1 MKNITVKDILREC
14 NGKLIYGKEETI
26 CENFETDTRI
36 IKNGD
41 VFLGLK
47 GENFDGNKFFET
59 ALEKGA
65 TVCILQGVEIT
76 QNIKEK
82 YKDASIIIVED
93 TLDALQKIAKY
104 KRSLYNIPVVA
115 ITGSVGKTSTK
126 DIVANVMAKKFN
138 VLKTQGNFNNHI
150 GLPKTI
156 LNLREHDALVVE
168 MGMNHLREIS
178 KLSYIANP
186 TLCVITNIGTSHI
199 GELGSRENILKAKL
213 EILEGAKES
222 APLIINN
229 DNDMLFNW
237 NKTAKIQNKI
247 ITFGIENKSNVMAQN
262 IQLNENGSTYTFM
275 ECDNVGAG
283 CHPCQQN
290 AEKYLIQNNENVGA
304 HSIAHV
310 TTNNRSNVGAD
321 ASVCPINVF
330 VPIGGKHFVY
340 NSLCAIAVG
349 KYFNIEINKIIEG
362 IKEFELTKRRME
374 VTKNKIGAT
383 IINDAY
389 NASYD
394 SMKASIEYMAGIKG
408 NKKIAVL
415 GDMLE
420 LGEFE
425 KELHEKVGEE
435 VAKNKIDILITVGK
449 AAKHI
454 AKKAEELNMN
464 SKNIFEYETK
474 EEAINKIKEIMQ
486 KDDVILIK
494 ASNGMKFD
502 EIVKQITE

>member
-14 NGKLIYGKEETI
+14 NGKLIYGKEDAI

-178 KLSYIANP
+178 KLSNIANP
-186 TLCVITNIGTSHI
+186 TLCIITNIGTSHI

-213 EILEGAKES
+213 EILEGAKEN

-247 ITFGIENKSNVMAQN
+247 ITFGIENKSDIMAQN
-262 IQLNENGSTYTFM
+262 IELNENGSTYTFM

-283 CHPCQQN
+283 CHPCPQN
-290 AEKYLIQNNENVGA
+290 AEENLKQNNENVGA
-304 HSIAHV
+304 DDPVRPIEV
-310 TTNNRSNVGAD
+310 T
-321 ASVCPINVF
+321 

-349 KYFNIEINKIIEG
+349 KYFNIEINKIIDG

-374 VTKNKIGAT
+374 VIKNNIGAT
-383 IINDAY
+383 VINDAY

-394 SMKASIEYMAGIKG
+394 SMKASIEYMAGITG

-420 LGEFE
+420 LGKFE

-502 EIVKQITE
+502 EIVKQII

>member
-14 NGKLIYGKEETI
+14 QGKLIAGNEETI

-36 IKNGD
+36 IKEGD
-41 VFLGLK
+41 IFLGLK
-47 GENFDGNKFFET
+47 GENFDGNIFYET

-65 TVCILQGVEIT
+65 TVCILQGVEIPE
-76 QNIKEK
+76 NIKEK

-104 KRSLYNIPVVA
+104 KRSLYDIPVVA

-126 DIVANVMAKKFN
+126 DIIANVIAKKFN

-156 LNLREHDALVVE
+156 LNLRQHDALVVE
-168 MGMNHLREIS
+168 MGMNHLGEIR
-178 KLSYIANP
+178 KLSNIANP

-213 EILEGAKES
+213 EILEGAKEN

-229 DNDMLFNW
+229 DNDMLNSW
-237 NKTAKIQNKI
+237 SKRAKIKNKI
-247 ITFGIENKSNVMAQN
+247 ITFGIENKSDIMAEN
-262 IQLNENGSTYTFM
+262 IQLNENGSTYTFV
-275 ECDNVGAG
+275 ECDTVGAG
-283 CHPCQQN
+283 CHPCPQN
-290 AEKYLIQNNENVGA
+290 AEKILIQNDA
-304 HSIAHV
+304 
-310 TTNNRSNVGAD
+310 NVGAD

-349 KYFNIEINKIIEG
+349 KYFNIETDKIIEG

-374 VTKNKIGAT
+374 VSKNSIGAI

-394 SMKASIEYMAGIKG
+394 SMKASIEYISKING

-420 LGEFE
+420 LGKFE

-449 AAKHI
+449 AAKNI

-474 EEAINKIKEIMQ
+474 EEAINKIKEIMK
-486 KDDVILIK
+486 KDDIVLIK

-502 EIVKQITE
+502 EIVKQII

>member
-14 NGKLIYGKEETI
+14 NGKLIYGKEEAI

-82 YKDASIIIVED
+82 YKDSSIIMVED

-168 MGMNHLREIS
+168 MGMNHLGEIR
-178 KLSYIANP
+178 KLSNIANP
-186 TLCVITNIGTSHI
+186 TLCIITNIGTSHI

-213 EILEGAKES
+213 EILEGAKEN

-247 ITFGIENKSNVMAQN
+247 ITFGIENKSDIMAEN
-262 IQLNENGSTYTFM
+262 IELKENGSTYTFV
-275 ECDNVGAG
+275 ECN
-283 CHPCQQN
+283 
-290 AEKYLIQNNENVGA
+290 
-304 HSIAHV
+304 
-310 TTNNRSNVGAD
+310 TVGAD

-374 VTKNKIGAT
+374 VTKNTIGAT

-394 SMKASIEYMAGIKG
+394 SMKASIEYMAGITG

-420 LGEFE
+420 LGKFE

-502 EIVKQITE
+502 EIVKQII

>member
-14 NGKLIYGKEETI
+14 NGKLIYGKEEAI

-65 TVCILQGVEIT
+65 TVCILQGVEI
-76 QNIKEK
+76 QESIKEK
-82 YKDASIIIVED
+82 YKNASIIIVED

-168 MGMNHLREIS
+168 MGMNHLGEIR
-178 KLSYIANP
+178 KLSKIANP
-186 TLCVITNIGTSHI
+186 TLCIITNIGTSHI

-213 EILEGAKES
+213 EILEGAKEN

-229 DNDMLFNW
+229 DNDMLNNW
-237 NKTAKIQNKI
+237 YQNNNVSNPI
-247 ITFGIENKSNVMAQN
+247 ITFGIENKSDIMAEN
-262 IQLNENGSTYTFM
+262 IELNENGSTYI
-275 ECDNVGAG
+275 
-283 CHPCQQN
+283 
-290 AEKYLIQNNENVGA
+290 L
-304 HSIAHV
+304 
-310 TTNNRSNVGAD
+310 VGAD

-349 KYFNIEINKIIEG
+349 KYFDIEINKIIDG

-374 VTKNKIGAT
+374 VTKNTIGAT

-394 SMKASIEYMAGIKG
+394 SMKASIEYMAKITG

-420 LGEFE
+420 LGKFE

-454 AKKAEELNMN
+454 AKKAEELGM
-464 SKNIFEYETK
+464 KKENIYEFETNN
-474 EEAINKIKEIMQ
+474 EAAEKIKQIIK

-502 EIVKQITE
+502 EIVKQII

>member
-14 NGKLIYGKEETI
+14 NGKLIYGIKETI

-36 IKNGD
+36 IKDGD

-65 TVCILQGVEIT
+65 TVCILQGVEIPE
-76 QNIKEK
+76 NIKEK
-82 YKDASIIIVED
+82 YKDASIIMVED

-178 KLSYIANP
+178 KLSNIANP

-213 EILEGAKES
+213 EILEGAKEN
-222 APLIINN
+222 APVIINN

-247 ITFGIENKSNVMAQN
+247 ITFGIENESDVMAEN
-262 IQLNENGSTYTFM
+262 IELHENGSTYTLA
-275 ECDNVGAG
+275 EYDDVGAG
-283 CHPCQQN
+283 CHPCPEN
-290 AEKYLIQNNENVGA
+290 AKKILIQNNAKVGED
-304 HSIAHV
+304 
-310 TTNNRSNVGAD
+310 T
-321 ASVCPINVF
+321 SVCPINVE
-330 VPIGGKHFVY
+330 VPVGGKHFVY

-349 KYFNIEINKIIEG
+349 KYFNIDINKIIEG
-362 IKEFELTKRRME
+362 IKEFELTKKRME
-374 VTKNKIGAT
+374 VIKNSVGVT
-383 IINDAY
+383 IINDSY

-394 SMKASIEYMAGIKG
+394 SMKASIEYIAGITG

-449 AAKHI
+449 AAKYI

-464 SKNIFEYETK
+464 SNNIFEYETK
-474 EEAINKIKEIMQ
+474 EEAINKIKEIMK
-486 KDDVILIK
+486 KDDIVLIK

-502 EIVKQITE
+502 EIVKQIIE